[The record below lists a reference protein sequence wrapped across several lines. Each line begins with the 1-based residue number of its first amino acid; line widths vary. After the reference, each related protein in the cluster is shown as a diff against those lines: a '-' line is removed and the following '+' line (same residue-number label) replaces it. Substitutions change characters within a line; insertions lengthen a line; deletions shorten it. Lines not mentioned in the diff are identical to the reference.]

1 MNLSKEE
8 TDIETLKHLSL
19 LTLADENVMA
29 SNQNKF
35 LVKVQ
40 TELLYKGMIIFLN
53 GVNVNIGIDFNTSYW
68 ILGCIWKYM

>member
-35 LVKVQ
+35 WLRSK
-40 TELLYKGMIIFLN
+40 LNCYIKG
-53 GVNVNIGIDFNTSYW
+53 
-68 ILGCIWKYM
+68 